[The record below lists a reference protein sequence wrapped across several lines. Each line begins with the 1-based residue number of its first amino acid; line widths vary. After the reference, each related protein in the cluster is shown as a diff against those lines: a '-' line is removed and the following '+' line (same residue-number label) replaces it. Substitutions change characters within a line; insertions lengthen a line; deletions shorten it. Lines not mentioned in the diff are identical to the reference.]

1 MLRRDEEAKDKL
13 KELIENNAGMIPFID
28 EGKYSVSYGI
38 ITKNDI
44 QRKSKSLPIF
54 SRISLLRTV
63 HGLKTMNI
71 PIKIHFIYDNV
82 DRKNLNVDTEE

>member
-44 QRKSKSLPIF
+44 NADILKRATVVSFKRKVYKTNMLQRSAC
-54 SRISLLRTV
+54 V
-63 HGLKTMNI
+63 
-71 PIKIHFIYDNV
+71 
-82 DRKNLNVDTEE
+82 